1 MSDDVSARVTS
12 EPTGRRDVHW
22 CLIVWREVPGLAP
35 HAQAHMRVDFRAR
48 RVEVA
53 SADVKAYV
61 CVYLLKRARSL
72 ERWRK
77 FLMYVETL

>member
-53 SADVKAYV
+53 SADVKAV
-61 CVYLLKRARSL
+61 RFWREVDGIAGPVLVAPGRPTPRAS
-72 ERWRK
+72 
-77 FLMYVETL
+77 